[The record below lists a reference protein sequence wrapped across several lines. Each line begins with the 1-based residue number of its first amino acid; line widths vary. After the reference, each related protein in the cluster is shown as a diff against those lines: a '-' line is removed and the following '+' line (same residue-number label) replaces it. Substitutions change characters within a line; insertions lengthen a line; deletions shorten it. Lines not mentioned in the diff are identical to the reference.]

1 MVDISQDGD
10 PSQTAREHGNRHPK
24 TQAHGVDGCEL
35 RLSKVKVV
43 DETGLGEFFQM
54 DLSRVESCDLLTGV

>member
-1 MVDISQDGD
+1 MTLAKMVTLRKLPVSME
-10 PSQTAREHGNRHPK
+10 TGNEK

-54 DLSRVESCDLLTGV
+54 DLSRVESCDLLTAV